1 MSGASPAH
9 PAYGQIRPVTPF
21 ASVLLRDNPGLMEL
35 DGTNTWILRAP
46 GSPTAVVV
54 DPGPPRSGAHV
65 KAIAA
70 AADDVELTLIT
81 HRHYDHT
88 GAIKKMRKR
97 TGSVHRAYAER
108 FSHGAPRLTDREVIE
123 AAGLRIT
130 ALHTPGHT
138 ADSMSFLVQWEDQRA
153 ILTGDTILGRGT
165 TVLDPSDGG
174 LGDYFHSLNR
184 LIVEA
189 SEAHLL
195 PGHGPDHEQLGPVA
209 RYYKAHREDRL
220 DQIRQALDDLGVTP
234 RRAKPMA
241 VVRKVYADV
250 DESLWPAAKMSV
262 KTQLEYLRT
271 L

>member
-1 MSGASPAH
+1 MDEALSH
-9 PAYGQIRPVTPF
+9 PAYGQVRQVTDF

-54 DPGPPRSGAHV
+54 DPGPPKSKKHV
-65 KAIAA
+65 RAVVEAA
-70 AADDVELTLIT
+70 GDVELVLIT

-88 GAIKKMRKR
+88 GAIKKMLKR
-97 TGSVHRAYAER
+97 TGAPHLAHDKYYT
-108 FSHGAPRLTDREVIE
+108 HGGPRLRDRDVIM
-123 AAGLRIT
+123 AAGLKIT

-138 ADSMSFLVQWEDQRA
+138 ADSMSFLVEWEGQRA
-153 ILTGDTILGRGT
+153 ILTGDTILGHGT
-165 TVLDPSDGG
+165 TVLDPLDGS
-174 LGDYFHSLNR
+174 LADYFASLNR

-189 SEAHLL
+189 SDARML
-195 PGHGPDHEQLGPVA
+195 PGHGRDHPELGPIA
-209 RYYKAHREDRL
+209 RYYKAHREERL
-220 DQIRQALDDLGVTP
+220 DQIRQALDELGVSAKK
-234 RRAKPMA
+234 AKPMK

-250 DESLWPAAKMSV
+250 DRQLWPAAKMSV

>member
-1 MSGASPAH
+1 MTTESPAH
-9 PAYGQIRPVTPF
+9 PAYGTVRQVTPF

-46 GSPTAVVV
+46 DSDTAVIV
-54 DPGPPRSGAHV
+54 DPGPPKSGRHV
-65 KAIAA
+65 RAIADA
-70 AADDVELTLIT
+70 AGEVELTLIT

-97 TGSVHRAYAER
+97 TGAIHRAYSPQ
-108 FSHGAPRLTDREVIE
+108 FSHGAPRLTDREVID

-138 ADSMSFLVQWEDQRA
+138 ADSMSFLVQWQDQRA
-153 ILTGDTILGRGT
+153 VITGDTILGRGT
-165 TVLDPSDGG
+165 TVLDPLDGG

-189 SEAHLL
+189 DDATLL
-195 PGHGPDHEQLGPVA
+195 PGHGPDHPQLGPVA
-209 RYYKAHREDRL
+209 RFYKAHREERL
-220 DQIRQALDDLGVTP
+220 DQIRQALDDLRVSP
-234 RRAKPMA
+234 QRAKPMK

-250 DESLWPAAKMSV
+250 DRSLWPAAKMSV

>member
-1 MSGASPAH
+1 V
-9 PAYGQIRPVTPF
+9 RPVTEF

-54 DPGPPRSGAHV
+54 DPGPPRSKKHV
-65 KAIAA
+65 RAVAEAA
-70 AADDVELTLIT
+70 GRVELTLIT
-81 HRHYDHT
+81 HRHFDHT
-88 GAIKKMRKR
+88 GAIRRMRKD
-97 TGSVHRAYAER
+97 TGSVHRAYDSA
-108 FSHGAPRLTDREVIE
+108 FSHGAPRLRDRDVIE

-138 ADSMSFLVQWEDQRA
+138 ADSMSFLVEWEGRRA

-165 TVLDPSDGG
+165 TVLDPSDGS
-174 LGDYFHSLNR
+174 LGDYFGSLNR
-184 LIVEA
+184 LIVDA
-189 SEAHLL
+189 GDARLL
-195 PGHGPDHEQLGPVA
+195 PGHGPDHPELAPVA
-209 RYYKAHREDRL
+209 RYYKAHREERL
-220 DQIRQALDDLGVTP
+220 DQIRQALDDLGVSAAK
-234 RRAKPMA
+234 AKPMR

-250 DESLWPAAKMSV
+250 DQKLWPAAKMSV